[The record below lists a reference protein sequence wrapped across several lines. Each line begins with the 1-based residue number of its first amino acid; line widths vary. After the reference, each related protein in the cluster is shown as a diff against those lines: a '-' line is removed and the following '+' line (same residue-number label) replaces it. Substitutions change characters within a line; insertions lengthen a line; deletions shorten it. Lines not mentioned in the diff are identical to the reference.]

1 MARPRKMT
9 TDMMLEII
17 DEFFNEEA
25 IGDTA
30 LLKCSLI
37 ADYATRTGHS
47 AAAYDFRRNE
57 KVRRRIG
64 ELKNTNGIF
73 SGIKPMVY
81 KNLNV
86 SEFLNSNCNIEQLK
100 KALTEL
106 DTYWKEVFEYANG
119 VTSKNKESARTK
131 KLLNKKVGD
140 LTSQVDSLTTKLRDI
155 SAEKK
160 RLMLENRY
168 LRSMLK
174 THLYP
179 AVANEILKSEQLH
192 IKDEQTVP
200 KQTIERMTDSEHPKS
215 LSESI
220 KQDQRI
226 ISKEEAI
233 LRLMWEECD
242 V

>member
-1 MARPRKMT
+1 MARPRKMAT
-9 TDMMLEII
+9 GMMLEII
-17 DEFFNEEA
+17 DEFFDEEA
-25 IGDTA
+25 IGDAA

-37 ADYATRTGHS
+37 AEYAVRVGHS

-57 KVRRRIG
+57 KVRRRIE
-64 ELKNTNGIF
+64 ELKNINGMF
-73 SGIKPMVY
+73 SGTKPMVY

-86 SEFLNSNCNIEQLK
+86 PDFLNNNCNIEQLK

-106 DTYWKEVFEYANG
+106 DTYWMEVFEYANAIN
-119 VTSKNKESARTK
+119 SKNKESARTK
-131 KLLNKKVGD
+131 KLINKKVGD
-140 LTSQVDSLTTKLRDI
+140 LTSQADSLTTKLRDI

-179 AVANEILKSEQLH
+179 AVANEILKSDQLH
-192 IKDEQTVP
+192 IKDAQTVP
-200 KQTIERMTDSEHPKS
+200 KQTIERMTGSEHPKS
-215 LSESI
+215 FNEAI
-220 KQDQRI
+220 EKDKQMI
-226 ISKEEAI
+226 FKEEEI
-233 LRLMWEECD
+233 LKLMWEECD

>member
-9 TDMMLEII
+9 TGMMLEII
-17 DEFFNEEA
+17 DEFFDEEA

-37 ADYATRTGHS
+37 AEYAARAGHS

-57 KVRRRIG
+57 KVRNRIE
-64 ELKNTNGIF
+64 ELKNINGMS
-73 SGIKPMVY
+73 SGTKPMVY

-86 SEFLNSNCNIEQLK
+86 TEFLNSNCNVEQRK

-106 DTYWKEVFEYANG
+106 DAYWNDVFEYANAIN
-119 VTSKNKESARTK
+119 SKNKELIRTK
-131 KLLNKKVGD
+131 KLLNKKADD
-140 LTSQVDSLTTKLRDI
+140 LTSQADSLTTKLRDI

-160 RLMLENRY
+160 RLMVENRY

-192 IKDEQTVP
+192 IKEEQTVP
-200 KQTIERMTDSEHPKS
+200 KQTIERMIESEHPKS
-215 LSESI
+215 FSESI
-220 KQDQRI
+220 NQDKKM
-226 ISKEEAI
+226 ISKEVGI
-233 LRLMWEECD
+233 LKLMWEECD